1 MAAIHRPRGWRSCR
15 WGIVLV
21 GAAVLSIGQ
30 IARAQWDNAPPTAA
44 ERDKLYKELADE
56 SNSLQREA
64 NVLRKCVQLVKPA
77 VVHIDSE
84 HSSTL
89 SRYHREVDEE
99 AGSGTIIE
107 SGGKFYVLTNRHV
120 VENAAA
126 DSIKIRLADG
136 RELSP
141 MHIWMDKPTDIAVL
155 GIEAPNLVAARIGNA
170 ADIDIGDF
178 VLAVGSPFGLS
189 HSVTLGIISAKG
201 RRDLQLEGLKD
212 DAVKFQNFL
221 QTDAAINPGN
231 SGGPLVNIKGEV
243 IGMNTAIASS
253 SNGSEGIGFTIPID
267 MAMFVADQLIEHG
280 TVTRAYLGVKFYDPK
295 KDKDKFTSAEF
306 IRIGL
311 THPCGARI
319 SGTTAKSPA
328 DLARLQPDDVIVEFN
343 RVPVEDD
350 SHLMCLVSLMEVG
363 KEVPIVV
370 YRNHQTQNLTIKLA
384 ERPLSE

>member
-1 MAAIHRPRGWRSCR
+1 MTVIHRLRLWLACR
-15 WGIVLV
+15 LGFALI
-21 GAAVLSIGQ
+21 AAAWLSLNQ

-44 ERDKLYKELADE
+44 EREKLYKDLADE

-64 NVLRKCVQLVKPA
+64 NVLRKCVQLIKPA

-84 HSSTL
+84 HNSTL

-107 SGGKFYVLTNRHV
+107 AGGKFYALTNRHV

-141 MHIWMDKPTDIAVL
+141 THIWMDKPTDIAVL

-201 RRDLQLEGLKD
+201 
-212 DAVKFQNFL
+212 
-221 QTDAAINPGN
+221 
-231 SGGPLVNIKGEV
+231 
-243 IGMNTAIASS
+243 
-253 SNGSEGIGFTIPID
+253 
-267 MAMFVADQLIEHG
+267 
-280 TVTRAYLGVKFYDPK
+280 
-295 KDKDKFTSAEF
+295 
-306 IRIGL
+306 
-311 THPCGARI
+311 
-319 SGTTAKSPA
+319 
-328 DLARLQPDDVIVEFN
+328 
-343 RVPVEDD
+343 
-350 SHLMCLVSLMEVG
+350 
-363 KEVPIVV
+363 
-370 YRNHQTQNLTIKLA
+370 
-384 ERPLSE
+384 